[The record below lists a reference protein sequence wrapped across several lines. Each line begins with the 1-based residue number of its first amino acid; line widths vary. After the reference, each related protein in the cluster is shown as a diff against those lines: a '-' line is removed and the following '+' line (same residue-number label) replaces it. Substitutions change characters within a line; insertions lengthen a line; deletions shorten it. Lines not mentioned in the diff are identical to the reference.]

1 MYEAWKISVSFLEAQ
16 WWFRNE
22 RRTQVG
28 PLRAETGTL
37 PGVIKGSTLFPLV
50 LEWGYKSEIAD
61 GHPAITGQNLP
72 ENRTITEE
80 GRARDQTRPSP
91 NDII

>member
-1 MYEAWKISVSFLEAQ
+1 MYEAWKIKVFHSWRHSGGSGV
-16 WWFRNE
+16 N
-22 RRTQVG
+22 TG
-28 PLRAETGTL
+28 PKLVHSAETGTL
-37 PGVIKGSTLFPLV
+37 PGVIKVSTLFPLV

-72 ENRTITEE
+72 ENRTNTEE